1 MQDYILTRFNSLK
14 LSAILATSSVMCPAS
29 GTWSLYTLS
38 IFLHFTQIPSEKKAN
53 ALTLQKLF
61 QRRVILDARRFEAV
75 SNLAV
80 AIFEN
85 KTNNTIATNTVRAA
99 DGIRTPINESR
110 SGRN

>member
-14 LSAILATSSVMCPAS
+14 LSAILATSSVMCPLQVL
-29 GTWSLYTLS
+29 GLYTRWASFYILRK
-38 IFLHFTQIPSEKKAN
+38 FLPKKGERVNTTKIIPKTS
-53 ALTLQKLF
+53 
-61 QRRVILDARRFEAV
+61 DARRFEAV